1 MLICMEMM
9 VVNRNIIAEPVETD
23 SKLSAKIPREKLTEK
38 FMSGYYLINH
48 KVCFFQ
54 EKHLLQPQGTANAV
68 SMFTPV
74 SDCLLL
80 LIENRPAVIPQAE
93 MLEKIWG
100 NKGNYISANSLYQT
114 ISLLRKAIRTA
125 GIEEDV
131 IVTIP
136 KKGIT
141 LAESVVVEYIPTGE
155 AKPPPE
161 KGSEEQHSVPVV
173 SETGKRNIRFPAKL
187 FFLTLSLA
195 LLFTTLVPLLSP
207 EYVRNSDDGKFF
219 SEYVFFRTAG
229 GCRYYSLPKY
239 IKLQRPVIET
249 IVQEEPALCK
259 SNGNVY
265 INLSDINPGWTA
277 LQCTSKNDYCEVIF
291 KKGI

>member
-1 MLICMEMM
+1 
-9 VVNRNIIAEPVETD
+9 
-23 SKLSAKIPREKLTEK
+23 
-38 FMSGYYLINH
+38 MSGYYLINH
-48 KVCFFQ
+48 KVRFFH

-80 LIENRPAVIPQAE
+80 LIENRPDVIPQAE
-93 MLEKIWG
+93 MIQKIWG

-141 LAESVVVEYIPTGE
+141 LAKSVVIEYIQNGE
-155 AKPPPE
+155 GKPPPE
-161 KGSEEQHSVPVV
+161 EDSEEQLSVPTV
-173 SETGKRNIRFPAKL
+173 TGKGKRNLRFPAKVL
-187 FFLTLSLA
+187 FLTLSLT
-195 LLFTTLVPLLSP
+195 LLITTIVRLLSP
-207 EYVRNSDDGKFF
+207 EYVRNSDDGTFF
-219 SEYVFFRTAG
+219 SDYVFFRSAG

-239 IKLQRPVIET
+239 IKLQRPAIEA
-249 IVQEEPALCK
+249 IVHEESTLCK

-277 LQCTSKNDYCEVIF
+277 LKCTSKNDYCEVIF
-291 KKGI
+291 KKGH